1 MLRRQ
6 LAVISFP
13 RMSKQ
18 YGRRVLFIDASFQ
31 LNRGEK
37 VGPVGPN
44 GSGKLRVG
52 ARLGE
57 DPGGAAALT
66 PGRVRVR
73 VPCIS
78 RSRSGPFSR
87 WSTASLPRRQRIVP
101 TGGPG
106 RHSNDG
112 RRSSSLDSSTMAQI
126 TLPGDFKEFLRLLG
140 ARGVEYLLVGGYAVG
155 HHGRSPTTST
165 A

>member
-18 YGRRVLFIDASFQ
+18 SGRQMLFVDASFQ
-31 LNRGEK
+31 INPGEK
-37 VGPVGPN
+37 VGPVGPD

-66 PGRVRVR
+66 PGRVKV
-73 VPCIS
+73 
-78 RSRSGPFSR
+78 
-87 WSTASLPRRQRIVP
+87 
-101 TGGPG
+101 
-106 RHSNDG
+106 
-112 RRSSSLDSSTMAQI
+112 
-126 TLPGDFKEFLRLLG
+126 
-140 ARGVEYLLVGGYAVG
+140 
-155 HHGRSPTTST
+155 
-165 A
+165 